1 MCLNQNSS
9 IKKQLL
15 FDSYALTGAKVS
27 QIVQLHWMA
36 SERPAVSMEDRQFFF
51 DASVDLHSTGLTLIP
66 ARLTAL
72 L

>member
-1 MCLNQNSS
+1 
-9 IKKQLL
+9 
-15 FDSYALTGAKVS
+15 
-27 QIVQLHWMA
+27 MA